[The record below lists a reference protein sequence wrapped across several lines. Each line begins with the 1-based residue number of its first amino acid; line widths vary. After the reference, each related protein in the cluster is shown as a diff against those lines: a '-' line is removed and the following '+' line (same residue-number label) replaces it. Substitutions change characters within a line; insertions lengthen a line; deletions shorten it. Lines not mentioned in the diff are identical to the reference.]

1 MSDVVAGV
9 VWASETHSKEA
20 KEARASGKE
29 YKGAVANM
37 SLGGGKSPALDR
49 SVDGAVE
56 EGIIFAVAAGKS
68 PLRPFTH
75 RHLLLTNLPFH
86 HL

>member
-9 VWASETHSKEA
+9 EWASNTHSKEA

-37 SLGGGKSPALDR
+37 SLGGGKSRALDI

-68 PLRPFTH
+68 LLRPFTH
-75 RHLLLTNLPFH
+75 RHLLFTNPPFH